1 MGEQQSQKRGI
12 RSEAQKEAGTRE
24 GYTPTP
30 ASSPVGG
37 AFGKQKRQTSGGQQ
51 PVSGAQRKARKK

>member
-12 RSEAQKEAGTRE
+12 RSEAQKEAGTRD

-30 ASSPVGG
+30 ASTPVAG
-37 AFGKQKRQTSGGQQ
+37 AFGKQKRQTSDEKPLRGAPGQN
-51 PVSGAQRKARKK
+51 AKKR